1 MCYNK
6 IHVSREENMRLR
18 NNPKAKELIE
28 NHRDVVID
36 LKEKVDLKT
45 LFASNQ
51 PVRMEIGMGKGD
63 FIINMAL
70 QHPEINFIGVEKYD
84 SVLYVALKKFLAME
98 QKPSNLRFICFDATN
113 LLDYFEKN
121 SLQKIYLNFSDP
133 WPKAKHAK
141 RRLTYRSYL
150 AIYQELLSEDG
161 DIEFKTDN
169 RGLFE
174 YSLISMNQYGMEFV
188 DVSLDLHHSAGYED
202 NVMTEYERK
211 FSPFGPIY
219 KIEAKFK

>member
-1 MCYNK
+1 
-6 IHVSREENMRLR
+6 
-18 NNPKAKELIE
+18 
-28 NHRDVVID
+28 
-36 LKEKVDLKT
+36 
-45 LFASNQ
+45 
-51 PVRMEIGMGKGD
+51 
-63 FIINMAL
+63 
-70 QHPEINFIGVEKYD
+70 
-84 SVLYVALKKFLAME
+84 ME

-188 DVSLDLHHSAGYED
+188 DLSLDLHHSEGYED

>member
-1 MCYNK
+1 
-6 IHVSREENMRLR
+6 MRLR

-84 SVLYVALKKFLAME
+84 SVLYVALKKYLAME

-188 DVSLDLHHSAGYED
+188 DVSLDLHHSTGYED